1 MTKTYQI
8 HGAGCKNCLKTI
20 SSRVSQLSEVKKILN
35 IDINSIVIIFDNSIE
50 YINID
55 NLNSAFYS
63 SKYWLSQMPHN
74 INFVLVPDP
83 ARLNVLSLYVDPIL

>member
-20 SSRVSQLSEVKKILN
+20 SNTVSQLSEVKKILN
-35 IDINSIVIIFDNSIE
+35 IDINSIVIIFDDAIE

-55 NLNSAFYS
+55 NLNNAFNS
-63 SKYWLSQMPHN
+63 SNYWLSQMPNN

-83 ARLNVLSLYVDPIL
+83 AHLNVLSLYIDPIL